1 MKKATQITLLALAC
15 AAIATT
21 AWFKTSVTQSGLA
34 QADPPPASSGPA
46 TEVPTAVPQPSNPL
60 TAPQGSEPSVVLPV
74 NPSPVPQGIPPIQ
87 SSDPSAVPPSP
98 SAKAPI
104 AVKAEW
110 LSDERCFGITC
121 AKALDKSVEVL
132 TRNLSIKAVQPA
144 EIPKMIKEIDKLR
157 ACAKLAYTA
166 TTGIYQGALGK
177 NENLFIL
184 VIKGELSGSNVLLGS
199 NCGNL
204 VVLPPVQ
211 AMVLSYAAEE
221 ASKHDKSI
229 VRRSLVPTEFANA
242 KSESSFGKTA
252 TLLHYKTDVG
262 FIDITVNERSS
273 KVNIATSDGKTIY
286 LEEFELN

>member
-1 MKKATQITLLALAC
+1 
-15 AAIATT
+15 
-21 AWFKTSVTQSGLA
+21 
-34 QADPPPASSGPA
+34 
-46 TEVPTAVPQPSNPL
+46 
-60 TAPQGSEPSVVLPV
+60 
-74 NPSPVPQGIPPIQ
+74 
-87 SSDPSAVPPSP
+87 
-98 SAKAPI
+98 
-104 AVKAEW
+104 
-110 LSDERCFGITC
+110 
-121 AKALDKSVEVL
+121 
-132 TRNLSIKAVQPA
+132 
-144 EIPKMIKEIDKLR
+144 MIKEIDKLR

-199 NCGNL
+199 NCGNP